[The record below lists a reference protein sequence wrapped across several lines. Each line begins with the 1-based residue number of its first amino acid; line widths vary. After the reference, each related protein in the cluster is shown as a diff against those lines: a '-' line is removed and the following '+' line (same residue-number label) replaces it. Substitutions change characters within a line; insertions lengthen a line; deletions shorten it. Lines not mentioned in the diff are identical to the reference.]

1 MSWKAVLFDFDG
13 VIADSENHHVAAWQR
28 TLSVMGWQIPDEV
41 AALSAEVDD
50 REFLRRVFADRGIPT
65 DKVGEWVRRKQA
77 LTVQLLRD
85 SPRLYPGVVPLVRH
99 LAGKVR
105 LAIVSDTWRENIQ
118 TVLDSAG
125 LTAAFATIV
134 AKEDVTLAKP
144 DPQSYLLALKR
155 LRRSPRSVVAIED
168 SPSGLEAARAAG
180 IARNIAV
187 GHRRPFGDWAYGATY
202 ISGFEPV
209 EGLLKHLGL

>member
-1 MSWKAVLFDFDG
+1 
-13 VIADSENHHVAAWQR
+13 
-28 TLSVMGWQIPDEV
+28 
-41 AALSAEVDD
+41 
-50 REFLRRVFADRGIPT
+50 VFADRGIPT
-65 DKVGEWVRRKQA
+65 DKVGEWVLRKQA

-118 TVLDSAG
+118 AVLDFAG

-134 AKEDVTLAKP
+134 AKEDVTTAKP

-187 GHRRPFGDWAYGATY
+187 GHRRPFGDWASGGTY